1 LAFFPAVP
9 ANVSAVRDLERSGV
23 HGTVEIQIEDLRNFC
38 ETIWGVFQ
46 FRFQNDKF
54 SNYFS
59 PVNYLVIFDFS
70 RSSAFQIQKN
80 FNLKRSAAFQ
90 IQKNFNLK
98 RGPNLGD
105 SIGRSRLK

>member
-46 FRFQNDKF
+46 MFRFQNDKF

-59 PVNYLVIFDFS
+59 PVNYLVMFSIFRGLRRFKFKKTS
-70 RSSAFQIQKN
+70 ISKGLRRFKFKKTSISKEAPISEIRS
-80 FNLKRSAAFQ
+80 
-90 IQKNFNLK
+90 
-98 RGPNLGD
+98 GVHG
-105 SIGRSRLK
+105 

>member
-46 FRFQNDKF
+46 MFRFQNDKF

-59 PVNYLVIFDFS
+59 PVNYLVMFSIFRGLRRFKFKKTS
-70 RSSAFQIQKN
+70 ISKEAPISEIRS
-80 FNLKRSAAFQ
+80 
-90 IQKNFNLK
+90 
-98 RGPNLGD
+98 GVHG
-105 SIGRSRLK
+105 